1 MNIIAILFD
10 MDGVLIDAK
19 EWHYEALNLALNHFG
34 YNINKESH
42 LSTFD
47 GLPTKE
53 KLKMLSKVSGLP
65 VGLHD
70 LINTLKQK
78 YTIQISMMK
87 CAPIFHHKYA
97 LSRLKSEGYKLAV
110 CSNSVKNS
118 VITMMSSADLMQYL
132 EFVIS
137 NEDVEISKP
146 NPEMYNLA
154 VSKLNLS
161 PKECLI
167 LEDNEHGI
175 KAAMASGCNLLKI
188 GSPEDVTYN
197 SILKRIKSIELQ
209 GI

>member
-1 MNIIAILFD
+1 
-10 MDGVLIDAK
+10 
-19 EWHYEALNLALNHFG
+19 
-34 YNINKESH
+34 
-42 LSTFD
+42 
-47 GLPTKE
+47 
-53 KLKMLSKVSGLP
+53 
-65 VGLHD
+65 
-70 LINTLKQK
+70 
-78 YTIQISMMK
+78 MK